1 MFKTVLSGVSFD
13 KSLFKKELRKAKIWL
28 KKDEL
33 AALKVWCITTF
44 GIEYHHLV
52 NDVLSINHQLV

>member
-13 KSLFKKELRKAKIWL
+13 KILFKKELKKAKIWL

-33 AALKVWCITTF
+33 AALKAWCITTF
-44 GIEYHHLV
+44 SVEYHHVV
-52 NDVLSINHQLV
+52 NDVLSVA

>member
-1 MFKTVLSGVSFD
+1 MLEMFKTVLSGVSFD
-13 KSLFKKELRKAKIWL
+13 KSLFKKELTKAKTWL

-44 GIEYHHLV
+44 GVEYHNLV
-52 NDVLSINHQLV
+52 KDVLIIS